1 MMAEISKFLLW
12 MEFLDCLIDFL
23 QNSRYNI
30 QKTADIGMEVRRMIG
45 LLTVIYIVFIS
56 LGLPDSLFGVSWP
69 VVHLDFGVQE
79 SFASVYTIIIA
90 VCTGGVSFVAGK
102 LIRRFGTGR
111 VTLYSTLLT
120 VVAMVGISFAPNLA
134 VMMLFA
140 VIMGYGAGAI
150 DTGLNN
156 YVSLHYEARHMNWL
170 HCFWGVGVTIS
181 PMIMSLFLGG
191 ETDSWR
197 TGYRVVAMLQFA
209 IAMIVLL
216 TLNKWRGESEN
227 AENEKENRQIP
238 DKTFGQLVR
247 MKGVGTSILSLG
259 FYCSGEFLLG
269 TWGATYAVHVF
280 GLSPDV
286 AAKWVSLY
294 YGGIMLG
301 RIVSGFVSMKV
312 QDNALIKGGMMIAAV
327 GMVVLA
333 LPMGSLSLAGLLL
346 IGFGFGP
353 VFPSVLHSVPA
364 RFGTD
369 YSADIT
375 GYHMGSAYAI
385 GFAIQ
390 LVFGMIASATT
401 FAITPFVLLILCA
414 GVLIATAA
422 TLNVLKKKE

>member
-1 MMAEISKFLLW
+1 
-12 MEFLDCLIDFL
+12 
-23 QNSRYNI
+23 
-30 QKTADIGMEVRRMIG
+30 MIG
-45 LLTVIYIVFIS
+45 LLIVIYIVFIS

-111 VTLYSTLLT
+111 VTFYSTLLT
-120 VVAMVGISFAPNLA
+120 VVAMVGISFAPNLP

-170 HCFWGVGVTIS
+170 HCFWGVGVTTS

-191 ETDSWR
+191 ENGSWR
-197 TGYRVVAMLQFA
+197 SGYRVVAMLQFA
-209 IAMIVLL
+209 IAMIVLA
-216 TLNKWRGESEN
+216 TLNKWKGESEDSGN
-227 AENEKENRQIP
+227 GEETRQIP

-259 FYCSGEFLLG
+259 FYCGGEFLLG
-269 TWGATYAVHVF
+269 TWGATYAVNVF

-294 YGGIMLG
+294 YGGIMFG

-312 QDNALIKGGMMIAAV
+312 SDNWLIKGGMMIAAV
-327 GMVVLA
+327 GMIIMA
-333 LPMGSLSLAGLLL
+333 MPIGSLSLTGLML

-353 VFPSVLHSVPA
+353 VFPSVLHSVPS

-369 YSADIT
+369 YSADVT
-375 GYHMGSAYAI
+375 GYHMGGAYAI
-385 GFAIQ
+385 GFSVQ
-390 LVFGMIASATT
+390 LVFGYLATATT
-401 FAITPFVLLILCA
+401 FVITPFVLLVLCT
-414 GVLIATAA
+414 GVLLA
-422 TLNVLKKKE
+422 TLVTLRSLKK

>member
-1 MMAEISKFLLW
+1 MTALL
-12 MEFLDCLIDFL
+12 I
-23 QNSRYNI
+23 
-30 QKTADIGMEVRRMIG
+30 
-45 LLTVIYIVFIS
+45 VIYIVFIS

-69 VVHLDFGVQE
+69 VVHLDFGVPE
-79 SFASVYTIIIA
+79 SFASVYSIIIG

-120 VVAMVGISFAPNLA
+120 VIAMIGISFAPNLV

-170 HCFWGVGVTIS
+170 HCFWGLGVTIS
-181 PMIMSLFLGG
+181 PMIMSLFLVG
-191 ETDSWR
+191 ENGSWR
-197 TGYRVVAMLQFA
+197 NGYRVVAMLQFA
-209 IAMIVLL
+209 IAMIVLA
-216 TLNKWRGESEN
+216 TLNKWKGESDASEN
-227 AENEKENRQIP
+227 AEANQQIP
-238 DKTFGQLVR
+238 EKTFGQLIR
-247 MKGVGTSILSLG
+247 MKGVGTSIFSLG
-259 FYCSGEFLLG
+259 FYCSGEFILG
-269 TWGATYAVHVF
+269 TWGATYAVNVF

-286 AAKWVSLY
+286 AAMWVSLY

-301 RIVSGFVSMKV
+301 RIVSGFISMKAS
-312 QDNALIKGGMMIAAV
+312 DNLLIKGGMMVAAV
-327 GMVVLA
+327 GMIVLA
-333 LPMGSLSLAGLLL
+333 LPIGSLSLAGLLL

-375 GYHMGSAYAI
+375 GYHMGGAYAI
-385 GFAIQ
+385 GFGVQ
-390 LVFGMIASATT
+390 LIFGFLASATT
-401 FAITPFVLLILCA
+401 FTITPFVLLALCA
-414 GVLIATAA
+414 GVLLATVT
-422 TLNVLKKKE
+422 TLNALKKEK

>member
-1 MMAEISKFLLW
+1 MTALL
-12 MEFLDCLIDFL
+12 I
-23 QNSRYNI
+23 
-30 QKTADIGMEVRRMIG
+30 
-45 LLTVIYIVFIS
+45 VIYIVFIS

-69 VVHLDFGVQE
+69 VVHLDFGVPE
-79 SFASVYTIIIA
+79 SFASVYSIIIG

-111 VTLYSTLLT
+111 VTFYSTLLT
-120 VVAMVGISFAPNLA
+120 VIALVGISFAPNLV

-170 HCFWGVGVTIS
+170 HCFWGLGVTIS

-191 ETDSWR
+191 ENGSWR
-197 TGYRVVAMLQFA
+197 NGYRVVAMLQFA
-209 IAMIVLL
+209 IAMIVLA
-216 TLNKWRGESEN
+216 TLNKWKSESETDEN
-227 AENEKENRQIP
+227 AEENRQVP
-238 DKTFGQLVR
+238 EKTFGQLVR
-247 MKGVGTSILSLG
+247 MRGVGTSILSLG
-259 FYCSGEFLLG
+259 FYCSGEFILG
-269 TWGATYAVHVF
+269 TWGATYAVNVF

-312 QDNALIKGGMMIAAV
+312 NDNRLIKGGMMVAAV
-327 GMVVLA
+327 GMIVLA
-333 LPMGSLSLAGLLL
+333 LPIGSLSLAGLLL

-375 GYHMGSAYAI
+375 GYHMGGAYAI
-385 GFAIQ
+385 GFGVQ
-390 LVFGMIASATT
+390 LIFGFLASATT
-401 FAITPFVLLILCA
+401 FTITPFVLLALCA
-414 GVLIATAA
+414 GVLLATVT
-422 TLNVLKKKE
+422 TLNALEKEK